1 MKDQE
6 AHDGDHYYAFPPG
19 SKLQEFEIEAVLGS
33 GGFGIT
39 YRAMD
44 TFLDEAVAIKEFLP
58 NEIAVRASDQTVRAK
73 SSRDQTDFQTG
84 LISFLN
90 EARVMARLRHPNIV
104 HVRRFFEL
112 HGTGYIVQDYEKGKT
127 LGSRLLEGPVSE
139 IELRKLLHGLLDGLE
154 VIHDHAILHRDI
166 KPDNII
172 MRPDGTPVLI
182 DFGAA
187 REFLGRHSKSITAIV
202 SGAYAPPEQW
212 GAGGQQGPWSDLY
225 ALGATA
231 YRCVTGAAPP
241 VSLQRLRNDS
251 IVPATVA
258 ARGRY
263 AHDLLELIDWMLELD
278 ETKRPSSVRV
288 VREALDGS
296 SHSQPAPAD
305 MPAAEI
311 PVAAQ
316 PSPPRRRRTAVIASV
331 LAILVAIAAGSYGFY
346 LVRQQQI
353 ETELKRKQAAEEQRL
368 TTQLHDIGFTHDR
381 LEQFLVACG
390 AACPEELA
398 REAHRRLD
406 QIAAEEKTYQAAGDD
421 MDRLKAYQRECRAC
435 AFKDRAA
442 AKISKITRQR
452 EAAKARLEAVKARLE
467 AANQVIRDA
476 CDRLAATP
484 GDSDLPAGI
493 SGVSFAAIQ
502 PPQAVAACR
511 RAHDVYPDDPRIAY
525 QLGRALH
532 AAKQYSE
539 AIPLY
544 RLAADRGNRNAVTN
558 LGVLYEGGMGV
569 TKDHAEA
576 LRFFRQGSDLGSPI
590 SMTNLG
596 KMYLNGEGVAK
607 NAEEAARLFQMAAS
621 LENADA
627 MTSLGNLY
635 RYGTGVT
642 KDPGAAMR
650 LYRRA
655 ADLGDSFA
663 MLFLGGMYQGGEGI
677 AKDNV
682 TAVAFYRRSADIGNV
697 AAIVSL
703 GGMYQNGFGTA
714 KDEAEAAR
722 LYQRAAD
729 MNNTAGMVNL
739 GVMYEHGTGVR
750 KDPGEAVRLFQRA
763 ADLGEPGA
771 MNNLGIFYQSGI
783 GVRRDDAEAIRWFR
797 KASDLGY
804 GDGTTNLGAAYANGR
819 GVRRDDKKAAELL
832 RKAIAQGST
841 SAKTS
846 LKFMIDHGRA
856 R

>member
-1 MKDQE
+1 VKDQE
-6 AHDGDHYYAFPPG
+6 ARDGDHYYAFPPG

-73 SSRDQTDFQTG
+73 SSRDRTDFQTG

-139 IELRKLLHGLLDGLE
+139 MELRKLLHGLLDGLE

-251 IVPATVA
+251 IVPAAVA

-263 AHDLLELIDWMLELD
+263 AHGLLELVDWMLELD
-278 ETKRPSSVRV
+278 EAKRPSSVRV

-316 PSPPRRRRTAVIASV
+316 PGPPRRRRTAVIASL
-331 LAILVAIAAGSYGFY
+331 LAVLVAIAAGSYGFY

-353 ETELKRKQAAEEQRL
+353 ETELRRKQAAEEQRL
-368 TTQLHDIGFTHDR
+368 AAQLHDIGFARDR
-381 LEQFLVACG
+381 LEQFIVACG
-390 AACPEELA
+390 AACPGELA
-398 REAHRRLD
+398 HEAHRRLD

-442 AKISKITRQR
+442 AKISEIGRQR
-452 EAAKARLEAVKARLE
+452 EAAKARLEA
-467 AANQVIRDA
+467 ANQAIRDA

-484 GDSDLPAGI
+484 EDSDLPAGI
-493 SGVSFAAIQ
+493 SGVAFAAIQ

-511 RAHDVYPDDPRIAY
+511 RAHDVYPHDPRIAY

-544 RLAADRGNRNAVTN
+544 RLAADHGNRNAVTN

-596 KMYLNGEGVAK
+596 KMHLNGEGVAK

-663 MLFLGGMYQGGEGI
+663 MLFLGGMYQEGEGI

-703 GGMYQNGFGTA
+703 GGMYQNGLGTT
-714 KDEAEAAR
+714 KDDAEAAR
-722 LYQRAAD
+722 LYRRAAD
-729 MNNTAGMVNL
+729 MNNGAGMINL
-739 GVMYEHGTGVR
+739 GVMYANGTGVE
-750 KDPGEAVRLFQRA
+750 KNPGEAVRLFQRA
-763 ADLGEPGA
+763 ADLGEPVA
-771 MNNLGIFYQSGI
+771 MNNLGIFYQGGI
-783 GVRRDDAEAIRWFR
+783 GVGRDDVEAVRWLQ
-797 KASDLGY
+797 KASDLGF
-804 GDGTTNLGAAYANGR
+804 GDGTTNLGVCYMNGR
-819 GVRRDDKKAAELL
+819 GVRRDDRKAVELF
-832 RKAIAQGST
+832 RKAITQGNIP
-841 SAKTS
+841 AKAY